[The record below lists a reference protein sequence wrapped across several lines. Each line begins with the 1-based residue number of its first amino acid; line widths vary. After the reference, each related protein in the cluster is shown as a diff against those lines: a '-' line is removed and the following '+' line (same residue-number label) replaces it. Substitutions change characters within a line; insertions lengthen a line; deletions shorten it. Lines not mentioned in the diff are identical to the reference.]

1 MTPGKQPT
9 VQIVWRTTVRDYQ
22 ILLKNSWIYSI
33 NLWHVLNITFRD
45 KPWIY
50 HQITTQKCVGTAME
64 PTKIWMTSIT
74 SCKGWTDMVMSLG
87 TLHTCVSMWK
97 MQWTSLGSFGAGLS
111 TALFPAVI
119 QFQWLPFHPLSSS
132 YLLFFISVAS
142 FTQSRRSGYSF
153 CPNVSSQMPVL
164 WTSKKNTA
172 ELQNKTWELLLV
184 YSGYNCVG
192 MRPAQKR
199 S

>member
-1 MTPGKQPT
+1 M
-9 VQIVWRTTVRDYQ
+9 RDYQ

-33 NLWHVLNITFRD
+33 NLWHVLNITSRG
-45 KPWIY
+45 KPLIC
-50 HQITTQKCVGTAME
+50 HQITTQKCVKTATK
-64 PTKIWMTSIT
+64 PTQNWMICIT
-74 SCKGWTDMVMSLG
+74 TCRGWTGKVVN
-87 TLHTCVSMWK
+87 LHTPHICVSMWK

-111 TALFPAVI
+111 TVLFPAVI
-119 QFQWLPFHPLSSS
+119 QSQWLQFHPLFSS
-132 YLLFFISVAS
+132 YLLFFILVAS
-142 FTQSRRSGYSF
+142 FTQSRRNGYSF
-153 CPNVSSQMPVL
+153 CPSASSQMPVL